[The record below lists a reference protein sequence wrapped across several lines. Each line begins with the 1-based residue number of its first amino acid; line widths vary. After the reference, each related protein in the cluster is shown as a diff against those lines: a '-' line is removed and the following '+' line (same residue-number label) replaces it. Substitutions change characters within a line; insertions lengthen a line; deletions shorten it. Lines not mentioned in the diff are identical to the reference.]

1 MVDKMGD
8 QVSPVRWENIFFPYM
23 WRQKVRLAYV
33 IISLSTFFFF
43 GFNLGSKLTA
53 TFTGLYFGQG

>member
-33 IISLSTFFFF
+33 IISLSTFSFFVV
-43 GFNLGSKLTA
+43 LI
-53 TFTGLYFGQG
+53 